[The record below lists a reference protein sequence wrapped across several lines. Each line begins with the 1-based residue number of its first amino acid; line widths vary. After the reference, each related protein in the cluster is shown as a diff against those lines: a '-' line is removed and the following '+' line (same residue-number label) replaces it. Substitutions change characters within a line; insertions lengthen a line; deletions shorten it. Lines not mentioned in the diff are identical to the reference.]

1 MVRLTVAGVLIQHVW
16 SASLNLRV
24 DDLFPEPACLD
35 LLSSAA
41 FALIR
46 RVESLELLT
55 PTLEETWTFI
65 GAHKGPLFISLDT
78 LHEEVGNPE
87 GVEEITSTV
96 LFSSIV
102 LSKLQELVDIRVPRL
117 EVNCKCAFPL
127 AATLVD
133 IPCSI
138 IVYLEHGDETIR
150 IAVCA
155 SNVRGAGSDAVHSET
170 NTTSVLGDHCSLLQS
185 VVDTLNRVL
194 AHGKKEAGAHLRPH
208 SSTVEQGGSRVR
220 EPLLAHQVVG
230 LKGALKVI
238 DVNTDRAAHQQ
249 VLRSLSNL
257 SIDAQQVRLLKCLIA
272 EEVVGV
278 VPRVVDHLVDSLI
291 VLFDDLIDFVRQ
303 KRCCATGLIF
313 LCVQQ
318 ISYLQNAVMGTLVQT
333 LDRDCICKFCV
344 FRVHDGHVGACL
356 SCEIR
361 DLSCCHT

>member
-46 RVESLELLT
+46 CVESLELLT
-55 PTLEETWTFI
+55 PTLEETWAFI

-96 LFSSIV
+96 LFSAIV

-138 IVYLEHGDETIR
+138 IVYLEHGNETI
-150 IAVCA
+150 
-155 SNVRGAGSDAVHSET
+155 
-170 NTTSVLGDHCSLLQS
+170 
-185 VVDTLNRVL
+185 
-194 AHGKKEAGAHLRPH
+194 
-208 SSTVEQGGSRVR
+208 
-220 EPLLAHQVVG
+220 
-230 LKGALKVI
+230 
-238 DVNTDRAAHQQ
+238 
-249 VLRSLSNL
+249 
-257 SIDAQQVRLLKCLIA
+257 
-272 EEVVGV
+272 
-278 VPRVVDHLVDSLI
+278 
-291 VLFDDLIDFVRQ
+291 
-303 KRCCATGLIF
+303 
-313 LCVQQ
+313 
-318 ISYLQNAVMGTLVQT
+318 
-333 LDRDCICKFCV
+333 
-344 FRVHDGHVGACL
+344 
-356 SCEIR
+356 
-361 DLSCCHT
+361 